1 MPTSNVIS
9 LTSDLGGTAGATDGA
24 NTATTTACQAA
35 KVSAKF
41 LACETPKIA
50 PERPC
55 WCVYEHWVTNEKGRK
70 LRPGVWFHGH
80 RESKETGESL
90 PFDEWLCGPLHVD
103 AVTRNEGQDGDYG
116 QLLRFR
122 NSDSRWL
129 TWAMPNELLAGK
141 PDSILSALLNMGLE
155 VDYKRRAQVPQ
166 YIASQHPIRRVIAA
180 TATGWHT
187 PELFIMPRQ
196 NIGPGDAIFQSET
209 ANGDDYRHAGT
220 LAGWQSSIGSR
231 CEGNPLLLLSVCAS
245 LAGALLFHVQRQG
258 GGFHIVGDSST
269 GKSSAIL
276 AGASVWGHG
285 EDFKR
290 TWRATGNGLE
300 GIASQRNDTLL
311 ALDEIGE
318 ADPREI
324 GAVVYAIANG
334 TGKARASRNGAAKAA
349 KRWRVMLFS
358 SGELGLSALMAE
370 GGKRSRAGQEIRLL
384 DIAARRTYG
393 AWDNLHGLAGGRE
406 FSDAIQRASVTDYGH
421 AGPEFIRQLLASGD
435 ADKLPGW
442 LASMGAKF
450 PSANG
455 QEGRAA
461 ERFALVAL
469 AGELAIKFGVLSI
482 PSGTVQI
489 AMLELFDVW
498 RAGRGEGPS
507 EDRQIL
513 KSIADFIARHGDTR
527 FSSADDPHGEA
538 RDRAGYW
545 EASPS
550 GRLYLFNRPGLEEA
564 TKGYDMGR
572 VVQALDSVGAITKRE
587 LGKNQHKKC
596 LPDKTKPRLYWIDP
610 SKLEPET

>member
-1 MPTSNVIS
+1 MSAASITPLVTEPVAAPIDRPEYRVYDHP
-9 LTSDLGGTAGATDGA
+9 LTLEG
-24 NTATTTACQAA
+24 
-35 KVSAKF
+35 V
-41 LACETPKIA
+41 
-50 PERPC
+50 
-55 WCVYEHWVTNEKGRK
+55 K
-70 LRPGVWFHGH
+70 LRPGVWYHGN
-80 RESKETGESL
+80 KEDKATGDRL
-90 PFDEWLCGPLHVD
+90 PFDEWLCAPLHVE

-116 QLLRFR
+116 RLLRFR
-122 NSDSRWL
+122 NSDNRWL

-141 PDSILSALLNMGLE
+141 PDSILAVLLSMGLD
-155 VDYKRRAQVPQ
+155 VDYKRRSQVCQ
-166 YIASQHPIRRVIAA
+166 YIAAQHPKGRVIAA
-180 TATGWHT
+180 TSTGWHT
-187 PELFIMPRQ
+187 PSLFIMPRER
-196 NIGPGDAIFQSET
+196 IGEGEAIFQTEA
-209 ANGDDYRHAGT
+209 ANGDDYRKGGT
-220 LAGWQSSIGSR
+220 LDGWQSTIAAK

-245 LAGALLFHVQRQG
+245 LAGSLLFHVQRQG

-324 GAVVYAIANG
+324 GAVVYAMANG
-334 TGKARASRNGAAKAA
+334 TGKARASRNGSARAA
-349 KRWRVMLFS
+349 KRWRVVLFS

-384 DIAARRTYG
+384 DIPARRTYG
-393 AWDNLHGLAGGRE
+393 AWDNLHGMAGGRE

-421 AGPEFIRQLLASGD
+421 AGPEFIRLLLASGD
-435 ADKLPGW
+435 ASKLPEW
-442 LASMGAKF
+442 LASMVAKF
-450 PSANG
+450 PSTSG

-469 AGELAIKFGVLSI
+469 AGELAIKWKLLPLPAGEI
-482 PSGTVQI
+482 RA
-489 AMLELFDVW
+489 AMIELFEVW

-507 EDRQIL
+507 ENRQIL
-513 KSIADFIARHGDTR
+513 RAIADFIAKHSDTR

-545 EASPS
+545 ETLPA
-550 GRLYLFNRPGLEEA
+550 GRLYLFNRPGLEDA
-564 TKGYDMGR
+564 AKGYDLGR
-572 VVQALDSVGAITKRE
+572 VVLALDSAGAIAKRE
-587 LGKNQHKKC
+587 TGKHQHKKC
-596 LPDKTKPRLYWIDP
+596 LPDGSKPRLYWIDP
-610 SKLEPET
+610 TKLEPET